1 MDDAK
6 THKKRG
12 SSQRRAFHQG
22 HRGIP
27 KPKHVLCASRGHRRA
42 RVMKGLVLRRKAS
55 DYDVKQA
62 QRERYL
68 FKKII
73 LYETDK
79 VDDLIEDFGAMLQVS
94 PAPLPLP
101 DPGPLMAESH
111 HTGPMKTLKE
121 LCEVSGFSLHM
132 LGRLTQVMGRQEA
145 QRTLQAI
152 SFTPPVTFLRTNTL
166 KISPKKMWQ
175 ELVVGEVSAW
185 LPRWSSVTMLALDD
199 PVNPR
204 PLIRK
209 MISDGKCSQQKERKW
224 QEISM
229 PLERGAEG
237 RHRQPGGKA
246 ASIKGPV
253 TAAQS
258 LTLFY
263 SAYGSIS
270 SLVVMVLAAKAGEDV
285 LELCATNSGK
295 TLHIGEQSVVG
306 KQRVVCGAPYT
317 HVGNS
322 PCVFVALLSSHNKLT
337 TRLAQPTAAMQM
349 NSSRLV
355 ANTLHKEEVQA
366 MMDTNSRHD
375 VQNCVV
381 TCIEPALLAKRQ
393 AGRYQR
399 VVVDA
404 PSSGVGMVRL
414 TPGTRVCCT
423 IEDLHHIS
431 TRQRLLLL
439 NGADC
444 VRQGRTQNSYLVY
457 TTCSVLAEENEDVV
471 QHLLE
476 ARPQFKLV
484 PTGLGIGVPGLT
496 QYKTRSYHDD
506 MWLTRRIYCHQHHMQ
521 GAFIAK
527 FVLESKVNAVKT
539 STDKKL
545 LLKQTSKQ
553 DQHTSKTK
561 RDKKAKQSTGS
572 GCKKGSHEWF
582 KQTFIGE
589 DGDDNYSDDD

>member
-42 RVMKGLVLRRKAS
+42 RVMKSLVLRRKAS

-101 DPGPLMAESH
+101 DPDPLMAESH

-295 TLHIGEQSVVG
+295 TLHI
-306 KQRVVCGAPYT
+306 
-317 HVGNS
+317 
-322 PCVFVALLSSHNKLT
+322 
-337 TRLAQPTAAMQM
+337 AAMQM

>member
-12 SSQRRAFHQG
+12 PSQRRPFHQG

-79 VDDLIEDFGAMLQVS
+79 VDDLIEDFGVMLQVS

-101 DPGPLMAESH
+101 DPGLLMAESH

-121 LCEVSGFSLHM
+121 LCEVSGFSLQM

-145 QRTLQAI
+145 HRTLQAV

-185 LPRWSSVTMLALDD
+185 LPQWSSVTMLALDD
-199 PVNPR
+199 PANPR
-204 PLIRK
+204 LLIRK
-209 MISDGKCSQQKERKW
+209 MISDGKCSQQKERQW

-229 PLERGAEG
+229 PLERGAKG
-237 RHRQPGGKA
+237 RHRQPEGKA
-246 ASIKGPV
+246 ANIKGPV

-263 SAYGSIS
+263 SACGSIS

-295 TLHIGEQSVVG
+295 TLHI
-306 KQRVVCGAPYT
+306 
-317 HVGNS
+317 
-322 PCVFVALLSSHNKLT
+322 
-337 TRLAQPTAAMQM
+337 AAMQM
-349 NSSRLV
+349 NSGRLV
-355 ANTLHKEEVQA
+355 ANTLHEEEVQA

-423 IEDLHHIS
+423 IEDLRHIS

-457 TTCSVLAEENEDVV
+457 TTCSVLVRCQAYCCRWCTMSKLRGDAQQKCKSLFEK
-471 QHLLE
+471 
-476 ARPQFKLV
+476 PQ
-484 PTGLGIGVPGLT
+484 
-496 QYKTRSYHDD
+496 
-506 MWLTRRIYCHQHHMQ
+506 
-521 GAFIAK
+521 AFIRIIQM
-527 FVLESKVNAVKT
+527 LQIG
-539 STDKKL
+539 L
-545 LLKQTSKQ
+545 
-553 DQHTSKTK
+553 H
-561 RDKKAKQSTGS
+561 GS
-572 GCKKGSHEWF
+572 F
-582 KQTFIGE
+582 PQ
-589 DGDDNYSDDD
+589 